1 MDYQKTYTIQLQ
13 NLNGDEIGR
22 VEVVCEI
29 DGYSKLPFYEGYN
42 YIIDKY
48 HDGRVNIE
56 QFKGWDDNGFAI
68 WVTVYEDVFIGYEE
82 TNE

>member
-13 NLNGDEIGR
+13 NINGDEIGR
-22 VEVVCEI
+22 VEVVGEL
-29 DGYSKLPFYEGYN
+29 DGITKLPFYEGYN
-42 YIIDKY
+42 YVIDKY

-56 QFKGWDDNGFAI
+56 QFKGWDEHDNGI
-68 WVTVYEDVFIGYEE
+68 WATVYEDVFIGYEE

>member
-22 VEVVCEI
+22 VEVVGEI
-29 DGYSKLPFYEGYN
+29 DGYSKLPFYKGYN

-56 QFKGWDDNGFAI
+56 QFKGWDDNGVAI

>member
-1 MDYQKTYTIQLQ
+1 MDYNKTYTIQLQ
-13 NLNGDEIGR
+13 NINGDEIGR
-22 VEVVCEI
+22 VEVVGEL
-29 DGYSKLPFYEGYN
+29 DGFTKLPFYEGYN

-56 QFKGWDDNGFAI
+56 QFKGWDENDNAI
-68 WVTVYEDVFIGYEE
+68 WETVYEDVFIGYEE